1 MENKNE
7 KDEKKRKLTA
17 EELELITGGAP
28 RKTSVHRHYQELELI
43 TGGALSMSEMSH
55 SVAITNTCTVLTS
68 QSLQEETNCPKE

>member
-1 MENKNE
+1 MKNKNE

-17 EELELITGGAP
+17 E
-28 RKTSVHRHYQELELI
+28 ELELI

-55 SVAITNTCTVLTS
+55 SVAITNTCTVLIS